1 MAWTRSSSVGRTRVG
16 DRSSGPC
23 WPPSRPPIIVER
35 RTLAPDAIPTLLE
48 QIDELL
54 AEPHSEG
61 AATLAHL
68 ERTLTDGYAYALALE
83 SERWRLEQRL
93 SELAGELHEGDQDEK
108 SQELAQISRRLSSN
122 EAALETLR
130 STLARLRNHAT
141 AVRGAAVG

>member
-1 MAWTRSSSVGRTRVG
+1 V
-16 DRSSGPC
+16 
-23 WPPSRPPIIVER
+23 
-35 RTLAPDAIPTLLE
+35 APDAIPALLE

-61 AATLAHL
+61 QSSTLARL

-83 SERWRLEQRL
+83 SEQWRLEQRL

-108 SQELAQISRRLSSN
+108 SQELAQISRRLTSN
-122 EAALETLR
+122 RAALESLR

>member
-1 MAWTRSSSVGRTRVG
+1 V
-16 DRSSGPC
+16 
-23 WPPSRPPIIVER
+23 
-35 RTLAPDAIPTLLE
+35 APDAIPTLLE
-48 QIDELL
+48 QIDGLL

-61 AATLAHL
+61 EPATLAHL

-93 SELAGELHEGDQDEK
+93 AELAGELHEGDQDEK

-130 STLARLRNHAT
+130 STLTRLRDRAT